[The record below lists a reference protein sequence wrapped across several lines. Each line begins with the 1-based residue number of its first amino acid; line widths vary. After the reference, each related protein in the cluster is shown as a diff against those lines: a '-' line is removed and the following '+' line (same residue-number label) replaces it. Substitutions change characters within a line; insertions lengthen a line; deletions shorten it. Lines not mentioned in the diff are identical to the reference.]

1 MRAIKTLQNLID
13 SQNLVGKKILVRADL
28 NVPTKHGK
36 IIDATRIVGV
46 IPTIVKLIETGAKVI
61 IISHFGRPDGVFD
74 SNYSLSPIVDELS
87 TQISNYRKKETTVK
101 FGTDCIGAAA
111 EKAIS
116 QLENG
121 DVILLENIR
130 FHSGETK
137 NTPEFA
143 KALADL
149 ADFYVNDA
157 FSCSHRAHASI
168 TGVTEFLPAYA
179 GDLIEKEISS
189 LQNSLENPT
198 RPVAA
203 IVGGSKVSTKIE
215 MLESLVTKVDFLMIG
230 GGMANTFLYAM
241 GNKIGKS
248 LCEKDYVETVKNIL
262 AKAKQN
268 NCQILLPTD
277 SIIANSIENGE
288 NCQVAGDNNIP
299 DDKMILDAGINTVV
313 SWHKVLETC
322 KTVVWNGPIGAF
334 EFKPFDNAT
343 IALARSVAYFTKNN
357 GLLSVAGGGD
367 TVAVVSASGL
377 RESFSY
383 ISTAGGAFLEWL
395 EGKELPGVK
404 VLYK

>member
-1 MRAIKTLQNLID
+1 MLKTLQNLI
-13 SQNLVGKKILVRADL
+13 SENNLLGKKVLVRADL
-28 NVPTKHGK
+28 NVPMQHGK
-36 IIDATRIVGV
+36 ILDDTRIVGV
-46 IPTIVKLIETGAKVI
+46 IPTISKLIDAGAKVVV
-61 IISHFGRPDGVFD
+61 ISHFGRPDGVFD
-74 SNYSLSPIVDELS
+74 SNYSLSPIVDTLS
-87 TQISNYRKKETTVK
+87 EALTKYRTKQTHVK

-111 EKAIS
+111 EKAIAN
-116 QLENG
+116 LENG
-121 DVILLENIR
+121 EVVLLENIR
-130 FHSGETK
+130 FHAGETK
-137 NTPEFA
+137 NHPEFA
-143 KALADL
+143 QALAKL

-189 LQNSLENPT
+189 LQNSLEKPN

-215 MLESLVTKVDFLMIG
+215 MLQSLVTKVNYLMIG

-241 GNKIGKS
+241 GHKIGNS
-248 LCEKDYVETVKNIL
+248 LHEKDFVETVNKIL
-262 AKAKQN
+262 AKAKEH
-268 NCQILLPTD
+268 NCEILLPSD
-277 SIIANSIENGE
+277 SVIASGINDGAE
-288 NCQVAGDNNIP
+288 CQVAGNDNIP
-299 DDKMILDAGINTVV
+299 EGKMILDAGINTTVK
-313 SWHKVLETC
+313 WHQILQTC

-343 IALARSVAYFTKNN
+343 IALARSVAYLTKNN
-357 GLLSVAGGGD
+357 GLMSVAGGGD

-377 RESFSY
+377 RDSFSY

>member
-1 MRAIKTLQNLID
+1 MKSLKTLQNLIE
-13 SQNLVGKKILVRADL
+13 SQNLNGKKVLLRADL
-28 NVPTKHGK
+28 NVPMKHGK
-36 IIDATRIVGV
+36 VIDATRIIGV
-46 IPTIVKLIETGAKVI
+46 IPTISKLIDVGAKVI
-61 IISHFGRPDGVFD
+61 VISHFGRPDGVFD

-87 TQISNYRKKETTVK
+87 AQLSKFRNLASTVK

-121 DVILLENIR
+121 QVILLENIR
-130 FHSGETK
+130 FHAGETK
-137 NTPEFA
+137 NETDFA
-143 KALADL
+143 KALAGL

-157 FSCSHRAHASI
+157 FSCSHRSHASI
-168 TGVTEFLPAYA
+168 TGVAEFLPAYA
-179 GDLIEKEISS
+179 GDLIEKEIIS

-198 RPVAA
+198 RPVAG
-203 IVGGSKVSTKIE
+203 IIGGSKVSTKIE

-241 GNKIGKS
+241 GNQVGRS
-248 LCEKDYVETVKNIL
+248 LCEKDYVETVRNIL
-262 AKAKQN
+262 AKAAAN
-268 NCQILLPTD
+268 NCKILLPVD
-277 SIIANSIENGE
+277 SIIASNIEDGE
-288 NCQVAGDNNIP
+288 NCQIAGNNNIP
-299 DDKMILDAGINTVV
+299 ADKMILDAGINTIIE
-313 SWHKVLETC
+313 WHNVLQTC
-322 KTVVWNGPIGAF
+322 KTLVWNGPVGAF

-343 IALARSVAYFTKNN
+343 VSLARSVAHFTKNN

-367 TVAVVSASGL
+367 TIAVLSASGL
-377 RESFSY
+377 RDSFSY